1 LSKAKRACRIDG
13 KPCKAHDRVHGKEA
27 EELRA
32 GVEKLLKEAIDDGI
46 CDLVDGLR
54 YLLDHTYARDSLAYL
69 EATDTHPEDP
79 Q

>member
-1 LSKAKRACRIDG
+1 MSKAKRACRIDG

-32 GVEKLLKEAIDDGI
+32 GIEKLLKHDGEDSLP
-46 CDLVDGLR
+46 DLVDDLR
-54 YLLDHTYARDSLAYL
+54 LLLDRTDARDSLAYL